1 MTSFH
6 PIYRNQRHRLEAM
19 QDIMKIIMYASAT
32 QGGHKHLRIVPTV
45 VCRYFEVILMD
56 SAVGVQRR
64 VGIVTQDAATCTA
77 VVNDR
82 AALQWRH
89 QVDKTLRVCERVV
102 RS

>member
-1 MTSFH
+1 
-6 PIYRNQRHRLEAM
+6 
-19 QDIMKIIMYASAT
+19 
-32 QGGHKHLRIVPTV
+32 
-45 VCRYFEVILMD
+45 MD

-89 QVDKTLRVCERVV
+89 QVDKTIRVCARRALLTPMLNDSDSAVIIAVQCRLLYSVV
-102 RS
+102 ASCHRSELTSKTVDGFGRRPRA